1 MRRPTAARRPSAVKV
16 VGPLQW
22 IVYPALIAVAG
33 TVVLATPIELFGL
46 TLPEPVIP
54 LVLAFA
60 WPLIR
65 PSVLAPLVLLLLGL
79 FLDLFRGSPLGMWPL
94 ALLVPYGV
102 VLLSRPYVAGQDTR
116 VLFAWYVG
124 VSFLAFALA
133 YLAVTLTFG
142 MPPSLIALFW
152 QILPTLLLFP
162 LAHYLLER
170 FDDGDLRFR

>member
-33 TVVLATPIELFGL
+33 TV
-46 TLPEPVIP
+46 
-54 LVLAFA
+54 VLAFA

-124 VSFLAFALA
+124 VSLLAFALA

-162 LAHYLLER
+162 LANYLLER